1 MSETVAVQFNDID
14 DVRQVLLAC
23 LTYFQAEDL
32 QRAQVAFSAARP
44 SPLAMEIERLHTRF
58 HGYMGD
64 YFMAQHEAEL
74 DEDDYQDMDST
85 EEAPNGSEPGEEG
98 FGEELSDHPLGEF
111 NAPRQEGRRL
121 SVEEVAGLTEEEV
134 EADIA
139 EAESYER
146 EPEPIDNDGYHGFE
160 E

>member
-32 QRAQVAFSAARP
+32 QRAQVAFSAPRP
-44 SPLAMEIERLHTRF
+44 SPLTMEVERLHTRF

-74 DEDDYQDMDST
+74 DEEEYQDEDT
-85 EEAPNGSEPGEEG
+85 LEGAPNGSEPDAQGDS
-98 FGEELSDHPLGEF
+98 EELSDHPLGEF
-111 NAPRQEGRRL
+111 VAPRQEGRRL
-121 SVEEVAGLTEEEV
+121 SVDEVAGLTDEEV

-139 EAESYER
+139 EAESYE
-146 EPEPIDNDGYHGFE
+146 E